1 MVKKSEKAEKQQ
13 NKKVELEESMKQK
26 EAQEHPEQE
35 PAEEETEAEEKEER
49 KKEPTIEE
57 KLAELQDRYLRLSA
71 EYDNFRKRTLKEKI
85 DLQKRAN
92 ENLLEAI
99 LPVAD
104 DFDRAMQSV
113 DEAKDIKAV
122 KEGMKLISGKFAAF
136 LNQQGVKEIEAVNK
150 EFDTDLHEAIT
161 KIPAPSKKLKG
172 KVVDVIQKG
181 YFLNDKVLR
190 FSKVVI
196 GESDGKKRLLR
207 NTWRIQRGRPGRDQ
221 ESLPET
227 GASVPSR

>member
-1 MVKKSEKAEKQQ
+1 MTKKSDKADNQRS
-13 NKKVELEESMKQK
+13 KKIELEKTMKQE
-26 EAQEHPEQE
+26 EAQEKHEQK
-35 PAEEETEAEEKEER
+35 PTSEETEAEEKEEP
-49 KKEPTIEE
+49 KKEPTVEE

-85 DLQKRAN
+85 DLQKSSN

-113 DEAKDIKAV
+113 DEAKDIEAV
-122 KEGMKLISGKFAAF
+122 KEGMKLISGKFSAF

-172 KVVDVIQKG
+172 KVVDIVQKG
-181 YFLNDKVLR
+181 YLLNEKVLR

-196 GESDGKKRLLR
+196 GE
-207 NTWRIQRGRPGRDQ
+207 
-221 ESLPET
+221 
-227 GASVPSR
+227 

>member
-1 MVKKSEKAEKQQ
+1 MKQGEAKK
-13 NKKVELEESMKQK
+13 ELEQ
-26 EAQEHPEQE
+26 
-35 PAEEETEAEEKEER
+35 EETADEAEAEEKEEP
-49 KKEPTIEE
+49 KKEPTAEE

-85 DLQKRAN
+85 DLQKSAN

-113 DEAKDIKAV
+113 DDAKDIKAV
-122 KEGMKLISGKFAAF
+122 KEGMKLISGKFKGF

-196 GESDGKKRLLR
+196 GE
-207 NTWRIQRGRPGRDQ
+207 
-221 ESLPET
+221 
-227 GASVPSR
+227 

>member
-1 MVKKSEKAEKQQ
+1 MTKKSEKAEKQQ
-13 NKKVELEESMKQK
+13 GRKIEVEEPVKQEEAKKELEQEETAK
-26 EAQEHPEQE
+26 EA
-35 PAEEETEAEEKEER
+35 EAEEKEEP
-49 KKEPTIEE
+49 KKEPTAEE

-71 EYDNFRKRTLKEKI
+71 EYDNFRKRSLKEKI
-85 DLQKRAN
+85 DLQKSAN
-92 ENLLEAI
+92 QNLLETI

-122 KEGMKLISGKFAAF
+122 KEGLKLISGKFKGF
-136 LNQQGVKEIEAVNK
+136 LSQQGVKEIEAVNK
-150 EFDTDLHEAIT
+150 KFDTDLHEAIT

-172 KVVDVIQKG
+172 KVVDVVQKG

-196 GESDGKKRLLR
+196 GE
-207 NTWRIQRGRPGRDQ
+207 
-221 ESLPET
+221 
-227 GASVPSR
+227 

>member
-1 MVKKSEKAEKQQ
+1 MAKKSENADSQHS
-13 NKKVELEESMKQK
+13 KKIEAEESLKQ
-26 EAQEHPEQE
+26 EQAQEMPEE
-35 PAEEETEAEEKEER
+35 KESVEETEAEEKEEP
-49 KKEPTIEE
+49 KKEPTAEE

-85 DLQKRAN
+85 DLQKSAN
-92 ENLLEAI
+92 ENLLTAL

-113 DEAKDIKAV
+113 DEARDIEAV
-122 KEGMKLISGKFAAF
+122 KEGLRLISGKFSGF
-136 LNQQGVKEIEAVNK
+136 LNQQGIKEIEALTK

-172 KVVDVIQKG
+172 KVVDVVQKG
-181 YFLNDKVLR
+181 YFLNEKVLR

-196 GESDGKKRLLR
+196 GE
-207 NTWRIQRGRPGRDQ
+207 
-221 ESLPET
+221 
-227 GASVPSR
+227 

>member
-1 MVKKSEKAEKQQ
+1 MAKKSESADNQHSKKIEVEETQNQEQAQEKQ
-13 NKKVELEESMKQK
+13 EEK
-26 EAQEHPEQE
+26 ERV
-35 PAEEETEAEEKEER
+35 EETEEEEKEEP
-49 KKEPTIEE
+49 KKEPTAEE

-85 DLQKRAN
+85 DLQKSAN

-113 DEAKDIKAV
+113 DEAKDIEAV
-122 KEGMKLISGKFAAF
+122 KEGLKLISGKFSSF
-136 LNQQGVKEIEAVNK
+136 LNQQGIKEIEALK
-150 EFDTDLHEAIT
+150 KDFDTDLHEAIT

-172 KVVDVIQKG
+172 KVVDVVQKG

-196 GESDGKKRLLR
+196 GE
-207 NTWRIQRGRPGRDQ
+207 
-221 ESLPET
+221 
-227 GASVPSR
+227 

>member
-1 MVKKSEKAEKQQ
+1 MTKKSEKAEKQQ
-13 NKKVELEESMKQK
+13 GRKIEVEEPVKQEEAKKELEQEETAK
-26 EAQEHPEQE
+26 EAV
-35 PAEEETEAEEKEER
+35 AEEKEEP
-49 KKEPTIEE
+49 KKEPTAEE

-122 KEGMKLISGKFAAF
+122 KEGMKLISGKFNGF

-161 KIPAPSKKLKG
+161 KIPAPTKKLKG
-172 KVVDVIQKG
+172 KVVDVVQKG
-181 YFLNDKVLR
+181 YYLNDKVLR

-196 GESDGKKRLLR
+196 GE
-207 NTWRIQRGRPGRDQ
+207 
-221 ESLPET
+221 
-227 GASVPSR
+227 

>member
-1 MVKKSEKAEKQQ
+1 MVKKSEKTDKQSS
-13 NKKVELEESMKQK
+13 KKIEVGETLKDEQVREE
-26 EAQEHPEQE
+26 PEQE
-35 PAEEETEAEEKEER
+35 ETAEKAPEEEKEEV
-49 KKEPTIEE
+49 KKEPTAEE

-85 DLQKRAN
+85 DLQKSAN

-113 DEAKDIKAV
+113 DEAEDIKAV
-122 KEGMKLISGKFAAF
+122 KEGMKLISGKFNAF
-136 LNQQGVKEIEAVNK
+136 LNQQGVKEIEAHSK

-161 KIPAPSKKLKG
+161 KIPATSKKLKG

-196 GESDGKKRLLR
+196 GE
-207 NTWRIQRGRPGRDQ
+207 
-221 ESLPET
+221 
-227 GASVPSR
+227 

>member
-1 MVKKSEKAEKQQ
+1 MAKKSEKADKQQ
-13 NKKVELEESMKQK
+13 NKKIEVEETVKQDQ
-26 EAQEHPEQE
+26 AQQEVEQE
-35 PAEEETEAEEKEER
+35 ETAGEPEEEAKEET
-49 KKEPTIEE
+49 KKEPTVEE

-85 DLQKRAN
+85 DLQKSAN
-92 ENLLEAI
+92 ENLLEAL

-122 KEGMKLISGKFAAF
+122 KEGMKLISGKFNGF
-136 LNQQGVKEIEAVNK
+136 LNQQGVKEIEAINK
-150 EFDTDLHEAIT
+150 GFDTDLHEAIT

-196 GESDGKKRLLR
+196 GE
-207 NTWRIQRGRPGRDQ
+207 
-221 ESLPET
+221 
-227 GASVPSR
+227 